1 MKGLRCW
8 IIGELLGQH
17 IENQLSEKESK
28 IVLNHIQACNRCKS
42 ELQETKR
49 LKEILI
55 PVSDLL
61 QRPDAFW
68 EEIENNIMREISD
81 EKQST
86 RSIGTIIPKF
96 FQDILYDF
104 RRQPALN
111 ATIVLY
117 SLLCSVA
124 QFLL

>member
-1 MKGLRCW
+1 MKGIRCW
-8 IIGELLGQH
+8 IIGELIGQYM
-17 IENQLSEKESK
+17 ENQLSEKENK
-28 IVLNHIQACNRCKS
+28 IVLNHIQTCNRCKS
-42 ELQETKR
+42 ELQEMKR

-55 PVSDLL
+55 TASDLS
-61 QRPDAFW
+61 QRPDVFW

-81 EKQST
+81 EKQSA
-86 RSIGTIIPKF
+86 RSVATIIPKF

-111 ATIVLY
+111 TTIVLY
-117 SLLCSVA
+117 SLLCNVA